1 MSKNLT
7 RKGLALGAVVA
18 LGSTLFAGTSAFAAG
33 EINVAPSAGTSYNA
47 VAGTAF
53 NLATTF
59 APGFTPSSYAQL
71 KYSITTDANSAVTY
85 DLSSSAAVTAPSTS
99 VAASTT
105 VVTGSTGSASAT
117 TVNYLGLKDTTTSV
131 TSSVQVTAF
140 VDANNNGA
148 LDAGEW
154 NTVRTVTFKKLADI
168 TPVVTLSAPKIGD
181 TSVSATV
188 AWGDLNTQQAGLGL
202 VANGAAN
209 SKLGVEFKYN
219 TGSYA
224 AATAYNTT
232 TLAFSKSQSV
242 ATAGDVVSAQ
252 AVWATNPYTSSTNSY
267 SSTAL
272 GTAVSGTAAARTINT
287 TNGLVA
293 NVLAG
298 NDAVATSATAIATNT
313 AATVRTNGTF
323 TAQVKAY
330 DTTSTTA
337 LAAPSVAVVG
347 TVALGNGITLRPA
360 TSSQTEIS
368 VTVNGTKYTDN
379 TALSGASFA
388 LTTDSTGVANVVVSS
403 VGVTAGSTATITVSF
418 AAQNLTAA
426 VVATETDA
434 TYSVSESNPNDVY
447 STTPGSTTAL
457 NYSVKDQFG
466 QAISGAYRVKAVA
479 TENSTVVGTYYV
491 NVAAG
496 KATVNV
502 ADAQLA
508 TATSWYDNS
517 VVASLEVQNSTTS
530 NWSTQ
535 SITAGDT
542 TVIHYT
548 TTANNFST
556 APALADVNGAAY
568 SSSAPTKQ
576 SLATAAYSALVV
588 PTSLTL
594 GDSVWA
600 RLTLAGTNVGENY
613 TVSAPGL
620 AIWANGKVNLDSATV
635 QASGSAEAVYV
646 ASNKTGTVTVTFTTG
661 AVTNTVAVVFDKSV
675 AVTSSV
681 ANAGAVVALGSL
693 ATASQAGRSVD
704 VSATIVDKFGNPLQG
719 ATVTLS
725 STGVGYLA
733 NTTTT
738 SDANGKVTG
747 KLIVGA
753 LENGDAVVTASATL
767 GDATTASAAKTITF
781 GATDAQIDIVGN
793 RVTATASYTAGKT
806 VSFYV
811 DGIKKWSKLSS
822 SDADLVINS
831 NLKKG
836 THTVSVKISGGF
848 VTTEKFIVK

>member
-47 VAGTAF
+47 VYGTVY

-59 APGFTPSSYAQL
+59 APGYTPSSYAQL
-71 KYSITTDANSAVTY
+71 KYQIVTDANSTVSYST
-85 DLSSSAAVTAPSTS
+85 SHTAAVTS
-99 VAASTT
+99 VATQVPVSTT
-105 VVTGSTGSASAT
+105 VVTAGDNTADAVH
-117 TVNYLGLKDTTTSV
+117 VNYLGLKADASTPATTA
-131 TSSVQVTAF
+131 VQVTAF
-140 VDANNNGA
+140 VDANNNNT

-188 AWGDLNTQQAGLGL
+188 AWGDLNTQQAGLGV

-219 TGSYA
+219 NGSYA
-224 AATAYNTT
+224 AATSYNTT
-232 TLAFSKSQSV
+232 TLAFSESQSV
-242 ATAGDVVSAQ
+242 STAGDVVSAQ
-252 AVWATNPYTSSTNSY
+252 AVWATNPYTSTTDSY

-287 TNGLVA
+287 SNGLVA
-293 NVLAG
+293 NILAG
-298 NDAVATSATAIATNT
+298 TDAVASTATTRTSATDT
-313 AATVRTNGTF
+313 AVRANGTF

-330 DTTSTTA
+330 DTTAVTA
-337 LAAPSVAVVG
+337 LAAPGVAVVATVG
-347 TVALGNGITLRPA
+347 TTATGLRPA
-360 TSSQTEIS
+360 STGVTEKSI
-368 VTVNGTKYTDN
+368 TVNGTKYTTD
-379 TALSGASFA
+379 ASLAAASVA
-388 LTTDSTGVANVVVSS
+388 LTTDASGLANVVVSS
-403 VGVTAGSTATITVSF
+403 TGLTADTDTVTVTFS
-418 AAQNLTAA
+418 AQNLQAA
-426 VVATETDA
+426 VTADESSA
-434 TYSVSESNPNDVY
+434 TYSVVESNSNNVY
-447 STTPGSTTAL
+447 STTPGATTAL
-457 NYSVKDQFG
+457 TYAVKDQFG
-466 QAISGAYRVKAVA
+466 QAIGSGYRVKAVA
-479 TENSTVVGTYYV
+479 TENSVVVGTYYV

-496 KATVNV
+496 SATVNV

-508 TATSWYDNS
+508 TASTLYNNS
-517 VVASLEVQNSTTS
+517 VVATLEVQNATTL
-530 NWSTQ
+530 NWSAQ
-535 SITAGDT
+535 SITSGTT

-548 TTANNFST
+548 TVADNFTS
-556 APALADVNGAAY
+556 APTLSKVNGANY
-568 SSSAPTKQ
+568 DSANPTKQ
-576 SLATAAYSALVV
+576 ALAATAFASLAA
-588 PTSLTL
+588 PTNTT
-594 GDSVWA
+594 GDVWA
-600 RLTLAGTNVGENY
+600 KIVLTGTNVGAKY
-613 TVSAPGL
+613 TVSAPG
-620 AIWANGKVNLDSATV
+620 AFIWANGKANAATATV
-635 QASGSAEAVYV
+635 QASGSSEAVYV
-646 ASNKTGTVTVTFTTG
+646 ASNTTGTVTVTFTTG
-661 AVTNTVAVVFDKSV
+661 AVVKTVAVVFDKSV
-675 AVTSSV
+675 AVDNAGK

-693 ATASQAGRSVD
+693 ATTSQAGRSVD
-704 VSATIVDKFGNPLQG
+704 VSATIVDAYGNPLQG

-767 GDATTASAAKTITF
+767 HDATTSSAAKTITF
-781 GATDAQIDIVGN
+781 GATDAQIDIVNN

-811 DGIKKWSKLSS
+811 DGIKKWSKLSGTDS
-822 SDADLVINS
+822 DLVVNY

-848 VTTEKFIVK
+848 ATTEKFIVK